1 MSVDAQALL
10 CLTVGLVQSA
20 PAVVGRSTPAT
31 GYGEP
36 GAMPTIWPALPAS
49 PANVSCPQARSL
61 GWWRRKYFVG
71 FITTQWWIT

>member
-10 CLTVGLVQSA
+10 CLTVGLVQSV
-20 PAVVGRSTPAT
+20 PAVAGRSTPAT

-36 GAMPTIWPALPAS
+36 GAMPTIWPASPAS

>member
-10 CLTVGLVQSA
+10 CLTVGLVQSV
-20 PAVVGRSTPAT
+20 PAVAGRSTPAT

-36 GAMPTIWPALPAS
+36 GAMPTILPALPAS

-61 GWWRRKYFVG
+61 GWWRRKFFVG